1 MDETTPAASPGR
13 TVRSRRVGQALALFT
28 APWCLVVA
36 DTGDVLTAPSGMDD
50 TTARGALTISAAH
63 PAAETWLSGIAML
76 GCLLLI
82 PAVLG
87 AMSLVRD
94 GATWVGLVGLALIRA
109 RAVPA

>member
-36 DTGDVLTAPSGMDD
+36 DTGDS
-50 TTARGALTISAAH
+50 
-63 PAAETWLSGIAML
+63 ETWLSGIAML

-109 RAVPA
+109 RAVPAWAGLRVITAHP